1 MRPIF
6 LGILTSMLA
15 ALPAVAQEA
24 HAAEPPKLLSPNTGL
39 MFWTLVI
46 FVVLMVVL
54 TRFAFPK
61 ITAAVEA
68 REQALEDAI
77 AAAKRD
83 RDEAAA
89 LLAEHRQL
97 VEQAQSDA
105 QRLIVEGRAAG
116 DQVRAEII
124 EQARQEQT
132 QMLERARQEIEGER
146 DRAIA
151 QLRKEAVDLAVL
163 GASKV
168 IEKNLDDATNR
179 RLVDSFLASLTTNG
193 SKR

>member
-1 MRPIF
+1 MRSTF
-6 LGILTSMLA
+6 FGLLTTILA
-15 ALPAVAQEA
+15 ALPAAAQGA

-46 FVVLMVVL
+46 FIILMVVL

-89 LLAEHRQL
+89 LLVEHRRL
-97 VEQAQSDA
+97 VEQSQADA
-105 QRLIVEGRAAG
+105 QRFVVEARAAG
-116 DQVRAEII
+116 DKVRAEII

-151 QLRKEAVDLAVL
+151 QLRKEAVDLAVR

-168 IEKNLDDATNR
+168 IEKNLDDETNR
-179 RLVDSFLASLTTNG
+179 KLVDSFLASLTPNG